1 MENPKLEK
9 KEKKPIFIPP
19 KKPKLSKAER
29 RAIQEEQR
37 AAKGVKSD
45 VNDAGSKKNQQ
56 HQQHQQHVSSSI
68 ASGSEANDAA
78 DRKDGNPQSG
88 TTRGFQKMKE
98 SRDDTLAF
106 FSHLPP
112 FKGKKSMA
120 IALHA
125 EMNNALVIN
134 SEQTL

>member
-45 VNDAGSKKNQQ
+45 VNDAGSKKS
-56 HQQHQQHVSSSI
+56 QQHQQHVSSSI

-78 DRKDGNPQSG
+78 DRKDGNPPSG

-120 IALHA
+120 VALHA

-134 SEQTL
+134 SEQIL